1 MSLVVFNIQSFS
13 LPVKI
18 KHCKEPVAELS
29 FIVSLKRN
37 SSRKY
42 MLLHFS

>member
-1 MSLVVFNIQSFS
+1 MSLVVLQHSIVL